1 MRINFDFTDLET
13 FLAVYDSG
21 SFHAASDL
29 LGLSQ
34 PSISRRISK
43 LESALDTALFDRTT
57 RAVSPTLAAK
67 RLKVRAEVIL
77 GETRETARSLRDES
91 VTYQHQRAKTLTVAA
106 IPTVISGLL
115 APAILQARGLFP
127 ALRVRII
134 DCAAN
139 EAAEAVAQGD
149 ADLAVCPVPAHQPG
163 TVFDLLFND
172 QMVMAVLPD
181 HPFTSRAAIAWSELS
196 GEKLILPTRGTGNRM
211 LIDDALAR
219 AGLPMP
225 WDIEVAR
232 STTALD
238 LVSRGCGV
246 APVPSSAIA
255 AHNRADIAGCPV
267 ISPEVSRP
275 IGVLTRAGRRTDE
288 LSGAFAKILSRLA
301 EQSHPGDRDLRQ
313 SQSGQI
319 TRKP

>member
-1 MRINFDFTDLET
+1 MRINFDFIDLET

-57 RAVSPTLAAK
+57 REVSPTLAAK
-67 RLKVRAEVIL
+67 RLKVRAEAIL

-91 VTYQHQRAKTLTVAA
+91 VAYEHQRAKTITIAA

-115 APAILQARGLFP
+115 APAIHRVGSQYP
-127 ALRVRII
+127 ALRVRIL

-139 EAAEAVAQGD
+139 EAAEAVAQGE
-149 ADLAVCPVPAHQPG
+149 ADLGICPVPAHQPG
-163 TVFDLLFND
+163 TDFTLLFND
-172 QMVMAVLPD
+172 QMVMATPPD
-181 HPFTSRAAIAWSELS
+181 HPFAECEAITWAELS
-196 GEKLILPTRGTGNRM
+196 GEKLILPKRGTGNRM
-211 LIDDALAR
+211 LINDALAR
-219 AGLPMP
+219 AGQPMR
-225 WDIEVAR
+225 WDIEVGR

-238 LVSRGCGV
+238 LVSRGLGV

-255 AHNRADIAGCPV
+255 AHRRADIAFCPV
-267 ISPEVSRP
+267 IRPEVSRP
-275 IGVLTRAGRRTDE
+275 IGILTRGGQTPDP
-288 LSGAFAKILSRLA
+288 LTMAFMTILSQLSDQTPATDSA
-301 EQSHPGDRDLRQ
+301 EPP
-313 SQSGQI
+313 SGQT
-319 TRKP
+319 TRNP